1 MSEKQAYEKKLE
13 AQLDAWSADID
24 KLKARAE
31 KAEADAQLEIERR
44 VDELQAMRE
53 AASDKL
59 TELKNAS
66 DGAWEDLRGGIE
78 DAWDSLGEAMR
89 SARSRF

>member
-24 KLKARAE
+24 KLKAKAE

-44 VDELQAMRE
+44 IDDLQAMRD
-53 AASDKL
+53 AAADKL

-66 DGAWEDLRGGIE
+66 DGAWQDFRAGIDE
-78 DAWDSLGEAMR
+78 AWDALGEAMR